1 MAASVPQCATLAGLM
16 QDPIDDLQ
24 VRVAHQELAIEALNE
39 TVTRQ
44 DRFIAELSEEVAR
57 LKMLLN
63 ELRPSP
69 LDGDPADEPPP
80 PHY

>member
-16 QDPIDDLQ
+16 QDPIEDLQ
-24 VRVAHQELAIEALNE
+24 VRFAHQELAIEVLNK
-39 TVTRQ
+39 TVARQ
-44 DRFIAELSEEVAR
+44 EREIAELRDELAR
-57 LKMLLN
+57 LKQQLH

-69 LDGDPADEPPP
+69 LGADPADEPPP